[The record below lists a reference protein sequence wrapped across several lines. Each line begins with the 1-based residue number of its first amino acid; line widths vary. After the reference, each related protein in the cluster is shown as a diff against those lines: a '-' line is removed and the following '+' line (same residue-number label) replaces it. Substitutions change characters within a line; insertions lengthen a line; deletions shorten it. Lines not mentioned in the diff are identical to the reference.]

1 MIECSRMSTPS
12 CFARS
17 PARDSGR
24 TLNPIITTAVDC
36 VPAWVAEASST
47 SDSVIAPTPERSE
60 EHTSELQSQSNL
72 VCRLL
77 LENKKFDPDEL
88 IHANHPTSFPS
99 GRSVFDTKTWRIRNA
114 FVLQPSCRHN
124 FIFLQIGDR
133 SLRILY
139 Q

>member
-77 LENKKFDPDEL
+77 LENKKYPPPVNPTATGCSASQSFYPQSLVVSLPPFVNRHSSNVLDHPDM
-88 IHANHPTSFPS
+88 HRPS
-99 GRSVFDTKTWRIRNA
+99 
-114 FVLQPSCRHN
+114 P
-124 FIFLQIGDR
+124 
-133 SLRILY
+133 
-139 Q
+139 